1 MKKISIIIPT
11 YNSASTLR
19 KVLESIFQQTYQN
32 FEVIILD
39 SYSKDNTMNIVKEFK
54 SKKIKVIKISKNK
67 KLSYVRFVGIKKANG
82 QYIAF
87 LDSDDVWNR
96 NKLKTQLTL
105 MGNQKFSSTAFNLV
119 KKNKKITINNFPKY
133 LRIKDII
140 YSRPIA
146 NSSVIVEKKLIHKI
160 AKNYQNV
167 NYAEDYLWWLMI
179 MLNLGKT
186 LFINKTVVEINIEQ
200 KSRTKMNFFK
210 NFKSLFYIYNK
221 ILNFNIF
228 QIGYIFYHLIKSNFK
243 KKYFYY
249 FQ

>member
-1 MKKISIIIPT
+1 
-11 YNSASTLR
+11 
-19 KVLESIFQQTYQN
+19 
-32 FEVIILD
+32 
-39 SYSKDNTMNIVKEFK
+39 MNIVKEFK

-119 KKNKKITINNFPKY
+119 KKNKKMTINNFPKY

-146 NSSVIVEKKLIHKI
+146 NSSVFVEKKLIHKI
-160 AKNYQNV
+160 AKNYLNV

-186 LFINKTVVEINIEQ
+186 LFINKI
-200 KSRTKMNFFK
+200 
-210 NFKSLFYIYNK
+210 
-221 ILNFNIF
+221 
-228 QIGYIFYHLIKSNFK
+228 
-243 KKYFYY
+243 
-249 FQ
+249 

>member
-105 MGNQKFSSTAFNLV
+105 MR
-119 KKNKKITINNFPKY
+119 
-133 LRIKDII
+133 LRI
-140 YSRPIA
+140 
-146 NSSVIVEKKLIHKI
+146 L
-160 AKNYQNV
+160 
-167 NYAEDYLWWLMI
+167 
-179 MLNLGKT
+179 
-186 LFINKTVVEINIEQ
+186 
-200 KSRTKMNFFK
+200 
-210 NFKSLFYIYNK
+210 
-221 ILNFNIF
+221 
-228 QIGYIFYHLIKSNFK
+228 
-243 KKYFYY
+243 
-249 FQ
+249 